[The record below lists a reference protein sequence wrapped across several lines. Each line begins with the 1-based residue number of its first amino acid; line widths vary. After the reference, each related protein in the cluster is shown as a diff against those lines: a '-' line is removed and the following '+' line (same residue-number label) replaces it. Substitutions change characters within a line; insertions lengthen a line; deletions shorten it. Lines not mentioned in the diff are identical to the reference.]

1 MKKFIQ
7 FASAALLFGALALS
21 AQAVTVTNADGT
33 TFTVTTLEEVAA
45 GVRSASIQ
53 EDQSKIPHQDDRVG
67 HISFTYSV
75 AREGGTGVVDIGP
88 QLPVGTAVRGGFVQ
102 TTTAVLP
109 VTATSAVHVVSAND
123 LLTAGRNMQSTGIT
137 MLNVASGNYV
147 SGSTTNT
154 LITLKAPIVTTA
166 NARQVKL
173 TWSGSTATQGVFQI
187 HLDLVKVQ

>member
-7 FASAALLFGALALS
+7 FASAALLFGELALS

-137 MLNVASGNYV
+137 MLNVA
-147 SGSTTNT
+147 TTNT

>member
-137 MLNVASGNYV
+137 MLNVA
-147 SGSTTNT
+147 TTNT